1 GVSGTVTPVLKKDAS
16 SGAVEVEIEDGMMK
30 SPATGLGA
38 KFPVSGSP
46 YVAPRKKGA
55 DVPGLEEAAHPM
67 PPASVMTRLILIM
80 VWRKLIRNPNT
91 YSSLIGL
98 VWSLVSFRWNIQMP
112 TIIKGSIS
120 ILSDA
125 GLGMAMF
132 SLGTALTFLL
142 SIHNRLCALLF
153 LICSKKC

>member
-1 GVSGTVTPVLKKDAS
+1 MLKKKRGGRSMSGELFNGGSMPSYPPPNPMFSGSS
-16 SGAVEVEIEDGMMK
+16 SGGSKKRFKGNNNGSSYSDFQKKMNIEDGDYEQK
-30 SPATGLGA
+30 NN
-38 KFPVSGSP
+38 KQ
-46 YVAPRKKGA
+46 
-55 DVPGLEEAAHPM
+55 HM

-91 YSSLIGL
+91 YSSLIG
-98 VWSLVSFRWNIQMP
+98 VIWSLVSYRWHIEMP

-132 SLGTALTFLL
+132 SL
-142 SIHNRLCALLF
+142 
-153 LICSKKC
+153 